1 MDDIEIVDE
10 DTLRPYVSD
19 IDIEV
24 HKVYSS
30 YEKGLSIDDIISGYR
45 NMHNVL
51 SEIDDDSIDTD
62 VNLDEKSNVTDIT
75 ERHIEKAIEY
85 AESNEDLI
93 ADIQEEQDK
102 LTRLMLD
109 NKDGDIVWDDFEYFE
124 KVS

>member
-10 DTLRPYVSD
+10 NTLRPYVSD

-51 SEIDDDSIDTD
+51 SEIDDDSMNTD
-62 VNLDEKSNVTDIT
+62 VNLDKKSNVTNIT
-75 ERHIEKAIEY
+75 ERHIKKAIEY
-85 AESNEDLI
+85 AKSNEDLI

-109 NKDGDIVWDDFEYFE
+109 NKDGDIVWDDFAYFE